1 VFAFAVI
8 EQYIRSM
15 NINTQVLDDQHT
27 QKCSKD
33 ETSKG
38 IKYRICVLFVNTRLL
53 HAMKTA
59 K

>member
-1 VFAFAVI
+1 
-8 EQYIRSM
+8 M